1 MANIESKDLLV
12 AVKSFARANPLPL
25 DKDEIWDSEEAARA
39 YMQSPTAYPGQS
51 IKVLMEN
58 GKYKLFTVQKD
69 AEDNLIF
76 EEPEISVEATLQWG
90 EF

>member
-1 MANIESKDLLV
+1 MAEMNSKDLLV

-25 DKDEIWDSEEAARA
+25 DKDEIWDSVEAAEA
-39 YMQSPTAYPGQS
+39 YMQGPTAYPGQS
-51 IKVLMEN
+51 IKVLMED

-69 AEDNLIF
+69 DEDNLVL
-76 EEPEISVEATLQWG
+76 EEPKVSVETTLQWE